1 MTQRLSGKL
10 FLLSLSLVSCTTLSN
25 TFTPAPYEVFINPV
39 VVSMLPYTCSI
50 AVPSVVTLKDSQ
62 SGSIIMTSDK
72 NSLFVGQVD
81 HNHILEGKLIESHC
95 TYGVYWVR
103 RL

>member
-1 MTQRLSGKL
+1 MTQRLSDKL
-10 FLLSLSLVSCTTLSN
+10 FLLSLSLASCTTLNN

-39 VVSMLPYTCSI
+39 VVARLPYICSI

-62 SGSIIMTSDK
+62 SGSIMMTPDE
-72 NSLFVGQVD
+72 NSLFVGQID

>member
-1 MTQRLSGKL
+1 MTQRFSDKL
-10 FLLSLSLVSCTTLSN
+10 FLLSLCLVSCTTLGD
-25 TFTPAPYEVFINPV
+25 TFTSAPYEVFINPV

-50 AVPSVVTLKDSQ
+50 AVPSVVTLQ
-62 SGSIIMTSDK
+62 SGSIIMTSDE
-72 NSLFVGQVD
+72 NSAFVGQID
-81 HNHILEGKLIESHC
+81 HNHILEGKLIGSDC